1 MARNAID
8 DVVLTRAGRYRAP
21 ETPPS
26 GEASPSMRMMLPPPS
41 ERRLV
46 DRWLV
51 SFFRDYALPDFNRAV
66 SALCRFYHL
75 ARPRVEW
82 FEYLDWGTTAG
93 RTYENGKIH
102 LVHPENWKRGRKYN
116 SERQWIQTVH
126 HEMAHFL
133 FWADA
138 ERKADTFARRM
149 VRGLQNHART
159 PRSNGRLAVRNGH
172 ARRLPARRVRPR
184 GGPG

>member
-1 MARNAID
+1 
-8 DVVLTRAGRYRAP
+8 
-21 ETPPS
+21 
-26 GEASPSMRMMLPPPS
+26 MRMMLPPS
-41 ERRLV
+41 SDRRLV

-51 SFFRDYALPDFNRAV
+51 SFFRDYALADFNRAI
-66 SALCRFYHL
+66 SSMCRFYHL
-75 ARPRVEW
+75 ARPQVEW

-116 SERQWIQTVH
+116 SERQWVQTVH

-138 ERKADTFARRM
+138 ERKADAFARRM
-149 VRGLQNHART
+149 VRGLQNHARAG
-159 PRSNGRLAVRNGH
+159 RLNGRMGVARNGD
-172 ARRLPARRVRPR
+172 ARRVHARRVRAR
-184 GGPG
+184 AAGKRSRSKSTS